1 MRSFSSKLNLKQH
14 NIKLIPSIRF
24 FFSIRKPNMSI
35 VVRKSNERGHADHG
49 WLNTYHTFSFADYYD
64 PQFEGCGT
72 LRVLNED
79 RVSPGEGFGKHP
91 HNNFEIFSYVVSGAL
106 RHKDSMGNLES
117 IKRGDIQFTT
127 AGSGITHSE
136 FNDSDSEEVHFLQL
150 WVFPNARGLK
160 PGYQTKHFDDEQKKG
175 ALVKVVSPVS
185 DPSTNEIKI
194 NQDFS
199 MYASILSQG
208 QKVAHTFGTQRKGYL
223 HLVMNKTGASVNVVG
238 KSGTQVTLTEGD
250 GAFIKGEE
258 SVEIHGNGG
267 TAEFVL
273 CDLALT

>member
-1 MRSFSSKLNLKQH
+1 M
-14 NIKLIPSIRF
+14 NINFLLQ
-24 FFSIRKPNMSI
+24 
-35 VVRKSNERGHADHG
+35 G
-49 WLNTYHTFSFADYYD
+49 WLNTYHTFSFADYYN
-64 PQFEGCGT
+64 PKFEGYGT

-91 HNNFEIFSYVVSGAL
+91 HSNFEIFSYVISGAL

-136 FNDSDSEEVHFLQL
+136 FNDSDSEEGTYLLHLFLTVLVHFLQL
-150 WVFPNARGLK
+150 WVFPDARGLK
-160 PGYQTKHFDDEQKKG
+160 PGYQTKHFDDDQKKG
-175 ALVKVVSPVS
+175 SLVKVISPVS
-185 DPSTNEIKI
+185 DSSTNEVKI

-208 QKVAHTFGTQRKGYL
+208 QKVAHSFGQRKGYL
-223 HLVMNKTGASVNVVG
+223 HLVMNKTGASVNIVG
-238 KSGTQVTLTEGD
+238 KSGTQATLSEGD

-258 SVEIHGNGG
+258 SIEIEGNGG
-267 TAEFVL
+267 TAEFIL